1 MLSKQDQYQEQLSEE
16 DNDGI
21 PVDTKDPQ
29 LRRLQEFMDS
39 PLMLCCTAVFTF
51 FCLFGED
58 IRVCFF
64 GKPADSFFYVLFL
77 VCLLYFVF
85 EFILFSIIQDGYR
98 WGFFFWLDLAATISL
113 ILDIKWISSALS
125 SWSLDWMDGY
135 DTHSSILDSNTT
147 GVIGMVR
154 LIRLIRLM
162 KLYKM
167 TTARSETDQEDRLKE
182 EARTALNAKQAALKR
197 VEASRLGKQLSDMI
211 TRIVILGILLVLI
224 FLPLIKTSIVIDN
237 SRWLGLRNLYWVGED
252 VCGRGPDN
260 AKLPCLVAEN
270 GVIAWKW
277 QILQYAG
284 VSKAKPESK
293 LLWLYVPSYPDGG
306 KLRDIESVSLEVDG
320 QVLTWKQTIEC
331 AGIYNPNCPWR
342 DDEQDLVTYE
352 ERDTRAYA
360 KFLKRQERQEEA
372 ILNMFLTLF
381 VIVVLC
387 VLIFVFARDT
397 QRLVV
402 APIEKMVNIVKQLA
416 DDPLRQ
422 PSIEAREEE
431 NLEKQKAANQLET
444 SMLETT
450 ILKIGGLLQV
460 GFGEAG
466 ASIIGRNMRS
476 GDGDLNIMIP
486 GEKVQAIFGFCDI
499 RSFTEITECLQE
511 DVMVF
516 INTVGGIVHNCCHLW
531 NGAANQNVGDAF
543 LFTWKLGAAF
553 EVDRIKDNH
562 EAVESGEMANKALV
576 AFVKTII
583 EMRRDSDLIAFER
596 DPRMS
601 SRFGVGYRLKL
612 GYGLHV
618 GWAIEGAIGS
628 DFKIDA
634 SYLSPHVTLTQRI
647 QEATKVYQTPILLS
661 ESLYFMLSVKSKS
674 RIRKV
679 DVVKSDEKQMQHIGL
694 YCFDINDQIPRAPA
708 DPQRVLGDVV
718 KPDDVLEI
726 PTEHL
731 RGPGVEYMFVVDADI
746 ITLQEGF
753 SDQLYAE
760 YRAAFCKYVEGEWG
774 EASEGFKRC
783 LEILP
788 GDGPSTALLDFMKT
802 TDFKAPENWKG
813 YRVLSILKKC

>member
-1 MLSKQDQYQEQLSEE
+1 MASKQDQYQDQLSEG
-16 DNDGI
+16 DNDDNT
-21 PVDTKDPQ
+21 VDTKDPQ
-29 LRRLQEFMDS
+29 LRKLQDFMDN
-39 PLMLCCTAVFTF
+39 PFMLVCTAVFTF

-58 IRVCFF
+58 IRICFF
-64 GKPADSFFYVLFL
+64 GKPADNFFYVLFII
-77 VCLLYFVF
+77 CLLYFIF
-85 EFILFSIIQDGYR
+85 EFVLFSIIQDGYR
-98 WGFFFWLDLAATISL
+98 WGFFFWLDLAATVSL
-113 ILDIKWISSALS
+113 LLDIDWISDALI
-125 SWSLDWMDGY
+125 SWKLDWLDN
-135 DTHSSILDSNTT
+135 DENSSSFLDSDTT

-167 TTARSETDQEDRLKE
+167 TTARSETDQEDRLRE

-224 FLPLIKTSIVIDN
+224 CLPLIKTSAVVDN

-260 AKLPCLVAEN
+260 SKRPCLVAEN
-270 GVIAWKW
+270 GEIAWKW

-284 VSKAKPESK
+284 VTKKDSTSK
-293 LLWLYVPSYPDGG
+293 LLWLYVPSYPEGG
-306 KLRDIESVSLEVDG
+306 KLRDIESISLEVDG
-320 QVLTWKQTIEC
+320 KMLTWKPTIEC
-331 AGIYNPNCPWR
+331 AGIKNPKCPWR
-342 DDEQDLVTYE
+342 DDEQDLIIYE
-352 ERDTRAYA
+352 ERDIRTYA

-372 ILNMFLTLF
+372 ILNMLLTLF
-381 VIVVLC
+381 VIIVLC

-397 QRLVV
+397 QILVV

-422 PSIEAREEE
+422 PTMEPPEEE
-431 NLEKQKAANQLET
+431 SSEKQKSANQLET

-450 ILKIGGLLQV
+450 ILKIGGL
-460 GFGEAG
+460 
-466 ASIIGRNMRS
+466 
-476 GDGDLNIMIP
+476 
-486 GEKVQAIFGFCDI
+486 
-499 RSFTEITECLQE
+499 LQE

-543 LFTWKLGAAF
+543 LFTWKLGHAF

-576 AFVKTII
+576 AFVKTIVEI
-583 EMRRDSDLIAFER
+583 RRNSDLIAFER
-596 DPRMS
+596 DPRMT
-601 SRFGVGYRLKL
+601 SRFGVGYRLKI

-647 QEATKVYQTPILLS
+647 QEATKIYHTPLLLS
-661 ESLYFMLSVKSKS
+661 ESVYFMLSVKSKG

-679 DVVKSDEKQMQHIGL
+679 DVVKADENQTQHLGL

-746 ITLQEGF
+746 STLQEGF
-753 SDQLYAE
+753 SDQLYTE
-760 YRAAFCKYVEGEWG
+760 YRAAFCKYIEGEWG

-788 GDGPSTALLDFMKT
+788 GDGPSTALLDFMKR
-802 TDFKAPENWKG
+802 TDFKAPENWRG
-813 YRVLSILKKC
+813 YRILPILRKY

>member
-1 MLSKQDQYQEQLSEE
+1 MASKQDQYQDQLSEG
-16 DNDGI
+16 DNDDN

-29 LRRLQEFMDS
+29 LRKLQDFMDNRF
-39 PLMLCCTAVFTF
+39 LLVCTAVFTF

-58 IRVCFF
+58 VRICFF
-64 GKPADSFFYVLFL
+64 GKAADNFFYFLFII
-77 VCLLYFVF
+77 CLLYFIF
-85 EFILFSIIQDGYR
+85 EFVLFSIIQDGYR
-98 WGFFFWLDLAATISL
+98 WGFFFWLDLAATVSL
-113 ILDIKWISSALS
+113 LLDIDWISDALV
-125 SWSLDWMDGY
+125 SWRLDWLDNY
-135 DTHSSILDSNTT
+135 ENTTSFLDSDTT

-167 TTARSETDQEDRLKE
+167 TTARSETDQQDRLRE

-224 FLPLIKTSIVIDN
+224 CLPLIKTSVVVDN
-237 SRWLGLRNLYWVGED
+237 SRWLGLRNLYWVGEN
-252 VCGRGPDN
+252 VCGRGPDGSRS
-260 AKLPCLVAEN
+260 PCLVAEN
-270 GVIAWKW
+270 GEIAWKW

-284 VSKAKPESK
+284 VTRENSDSK
-293 LLWLYVPSYPDGG
+293 LLWLYVTSYPEKG
-306 KLRDIESVSLEVDG
+306 KLRDIERISLEVNG
-320 QVLTWKQTIEC
+320 KMLTWKQTIEC
-331 AGIYNPNCPWR
+331 AGIRNPNCPWR
-342 DDEQDLVTYE
+342 DDEQDLIVYE
-352 ERDTRAYA
+352 ERGIRTYA
-360 KFLKRQERQEEA
+360 KFLKREERQQEA
-372 ILNMFLTLF
+372 ILNMLLTLF

-397 QRLVV
+397 QILVV

-422 PSIEAREEE
+422 PTMEPQTEESS
-431 NLEKQKAANQLET
+431 EKQKSANQLET

-516 INTVGGIVHNCCHLW
+516 INTVGNIVHNCCHLW

-543 LFTWKLGAAF
+543 LFTWKLGHAF
-553 EVDRIKDNH
+553 EADRIKDNH

-576 AFVKTII
+576 AFVKTIVEI
-583 EMRRDSDLIAFER
+583 RRNSDLIAFER
-596 DPRMS
+596 DPRMT
-601 SRFGVGYRLKL
+601 SRFGVGYRLKI

-647 QEATKVYQTPILLS
+647 QEATKIYHTPLLLS
-661 ESLYFMLSVKSKS
+661 ESVYFMLSVKSKG

-679 DVVKSDEKQMQHIGL
+679 DVVKADENQAQHLGL
-694 YCFDINDQIPRAPA
+694 YCFDINDQIPRGPA

-746 ITLQEGF
+746 STLQEGF
-753 SDQLYAE
+753 SDQLYTE
-760 YRAAFCKYVEGEWG
+760 YRAAFCKYIEGEWG

-788 GDGPSTALLDFMKT
+788 GDGPSTALLDFMKR
-802 TDFKAPENWKG
+802 TDFKAPENWRG
-813 YRVLSILKKC
+813 YRILPILKKY